1 MVRKTKKGKKKSK
14 KLTPEEEKEALIET
28 LMVKCSM
35 SRDEILK
42 LYDDFHEEHPEGVI
56 SRDKYVASIKVNIS
70 CVNNEGLQCI
80 AMVLSHGKMSKN
92 TNIQPNL
99 WPNVTWFIANSNIR
113 HGYGHGCHTILTHT
127 ICIIKA
133 KILLSHMS
141 SFTFQIKSVYWIL
154 FMTSHYSS
162 ITRVK

>member
-70 CVNNEGLQCI
+70 CVNNEGLQCF
-80 AMVLSHGKMSKN
+80 AMVPRQSKY
-92 TNIQPNL
+92 TNI
-99 WPNVTWFIANSNIR
+99 
-113 HGYGHGCHTILTHT
+113 
-127 ICIIKA
+127 
-133 KILLSHMS
+133 
-141 SFTFQIKSVYWIL
+141 
-154 FMTSHYSS
+154 
-162 ITRVK
+162 